1 MPQPIFC
8 VKSGKLV
15 AFGQFI
21 RRHDIL
27 HNDIQHNDTMRNS
40 KNTTLNIMQSV
51 AFFVVMLDTVVLS
64 AATLNVY
71 ILGAVM
77 VNVKAPF
84 LSNVKAYVT
93 DGGAKISWRVC
104 PWNIF

>member
-1 MPQPIFC
+1 
-8 VKSGKLV
+8 
-15 AFGQFI
+15 
-21 RRHDIL
+21 
-27 HNDIQHNDTMRNS
+27 MRNS
-40 KNTTLNIMQSV
+40 KNTTHNIMLSV
-51 AFFVVMLDTVVLS
+51 AFFIVILDGVVLS

-71 ILGAVM
+71 ILGV
-77 VNVKAPF
+77 VVLNVIAPF